1 MFFASIAFT
10 YAFTHKDYQ
19 IHTKVKVI
27 TWVLMRYVWILLGF
41 NLNICGFYWVLIQIC
56 VDLCGI
62 NV

>member
-27 TWVLMRYVWILLGF
+27 TWVL
-41 NLNICGFYWVLIQIC
+41 IQIC
-56 VDLCGI
+56 VDLIGF
-62 NV
+62 